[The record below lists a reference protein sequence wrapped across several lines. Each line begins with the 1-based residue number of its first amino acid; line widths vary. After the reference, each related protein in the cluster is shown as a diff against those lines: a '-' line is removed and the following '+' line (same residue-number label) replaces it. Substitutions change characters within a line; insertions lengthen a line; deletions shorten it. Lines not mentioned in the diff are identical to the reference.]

1 MLLKRGS
8 FSRGGYRSSFEM
20 NSRQCS
26 CCLTIPHRLRPVVTG
41 QQISYLRDHCYA
53 RYKFWLHGC
62 ALKKGR
68 HIARLSSGPNGPEA
82 LC

>member
-41 QQISYLRDHCYA
+41 QQISYLCDNCYA
-53 RYKFWLHGC
+53 RYNSGHTVVPLKEG
-62 ALKKGR
+62 AL
-68 HIARLSSGPNGPEA
+68 
-82 LC
+82 